1 MRLRLV
7 LSSMTA
13 VAPALLLGGCG
24 IWPFG
29 KPAPQVEPRVE
40 PKVEP
45 KVEPRAQQR
54 LEQIPLTER
63 TRRYLASRGLPTIE
77 TRPLNVRTDC
87 TFRDETGYG
96 GRLDLE
102 VQDAGVHR
110 FAAKVDIP
118 RRGSCR
124 FELADFRQA
133 ASLPTVT
140 LTSARSNCTVN
151 MWEQGSK
158 VTVAFSGCQAQCDSG
173 TFDYLWPILVE
184 TPSGRCF

>member
-1 MRLRLV
+1 MRFRLV

-29 KPAPQVEPRVE
+29 KPAPQVEP
-40 PKVEP
+40 KVEP
-45 KVEPRAQQR
+45 KVEPRAQPR

-63 TRRYLASRGLPTIE
+63 TRRLLASRGLPIIE

-87 TFRDETGYG
+87 AFRDETGYG

-110 FAAKVDIP
+110 FAAKVEIP

-124 FELADFRQA
+124 FDLADFRQA
-133 ASLPTVT
+133 ATLPTVK
-140 LTSARSNCTVN
+140 LTSARSDCTVS

-158 VTVAFSGCQAQCDSG
+158 VTVAFSGCQAQCDNG

-184 TPSGRCF
+184 MPSGRCF

>member
-1 MRLRLV
+1 MRFRLA
-7 LSSMTA
+7 LSGMTA
-13 VAPALLLGGCG
+13 IAPALLLGGCG

-29 KPAPQVEPRVE
+29 KPAPQVEPKVVE
-40 PKVEP
+40 PTI
-45 KVEPRAQQR
+45 EPRAQPR

-63 TRRYLASRGLPTIE
+63 TRRYLASRGLSVIE

-87 TFRDETGYG
+87 AFRDETGYG

-110 FAAKVDIP
+110 FMAKVDIP

-124 FELADFRQA
+124 FDLADFRQTTVRQA
-133 ASLPTVT
+133 VT
-140 LTSARSNCTVN
+140 LASARSGCTVH

-158 VTVAFSGCQAQCDSG
+158 VTIAFTDCQAQCDSG

>member
-1 MRLRLV
+1 MRCRFA
-7 LSSMTA
+7 LSCVTV

-24 IWPFG
+24 IWPFA
-29 KPAPQVEPRVE
+29 KPAPQVESRE
-40 PKVEP
+40 EP
-45 KVEPRAQQR
+45 KVEPRSQQR
-54 LEQIPLTER
+54 HEQIPLSER
-63 TRRYLASRGLPTIE
+63 TRRYLASRGLSIIE

-87 TFRDETGYG
+87 AFRDETGYG

-102 VQDAGVHR
+102 VQEANVRR
-110 FAAKVDIP
+110 FAAKVEIP

-133 ASLPTVT
+133 ATLPTVT
-140 LTSARSNCTVN
+140 LAGERSDCTVR

-158 VTVAFSGCQAQCDSG
+158 VTVAFSGCQAQCDKE

-184 TPSGRCF
+184 MPSGRCF